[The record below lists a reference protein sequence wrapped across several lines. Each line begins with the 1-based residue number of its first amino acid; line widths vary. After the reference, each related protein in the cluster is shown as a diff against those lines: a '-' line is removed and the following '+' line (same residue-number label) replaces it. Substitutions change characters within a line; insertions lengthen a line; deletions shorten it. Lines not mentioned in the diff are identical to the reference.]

1 MRRFKAA
8 WNPEKPMALPKT
20 GIEGCGIVPIP
31 TNPDGRGYLQELYR
45 QSWPGVFPAVQW
57 NAVVSKAGVVRG
69 THVHVG
75 YDEFYTL
82 PQGRVLL
89 GLADIRR
96 DSPTYRKSEQFEWSA
111 AHGFAVVVPAG
122 VAHTILFKEDS
133 VLLFGLSGYW
143 SAQEEVGCQWDAAEL
158 GFVWPHARVVRSERD
173 EMAGSYS
180 AMLQRYE
187 TLSLAEKAAHH

>member
-1 MRRFKAA
+1 
-8 WNPEKPMALPKT
+8 MALPKT

-31 TNPDGRGYLQELYR
+31 FNPDARGYLQELYR
-45 QSWPGVFPAVQW
+45 QSWPAVFPAVQW

-69 THVHVG
+69 THVHIG

-96 DSPTYRKSEQFEWSA
+96 ASPTYRKSEQFEWSA
-111 AHGFAVVVPAG
+111 DHGFAVVVPVG

-158 GFVWPHARVVRSERD
+158 GFVWPAGQVVRSERD
-173 EMAGSYS
+173 VTAGSYA

-187 TLSLAEKAAHH
+187 ALSLAGKTEHHP